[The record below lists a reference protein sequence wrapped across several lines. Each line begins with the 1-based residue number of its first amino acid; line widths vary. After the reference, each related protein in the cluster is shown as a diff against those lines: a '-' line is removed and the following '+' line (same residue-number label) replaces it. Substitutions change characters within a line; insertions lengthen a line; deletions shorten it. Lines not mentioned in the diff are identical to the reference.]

1 VLVIGVGNDLRGDDG
16 AGLELA
22 RRLAAQ
28 PRPGAVTVVAHRGD
42 AVSMIEVW
50 RDSRAVIIVDA
61 MCSGACPGAIL
72 RLDASS
78 VPIAWPRRPSS
89 SHAIGPAET
98 IELSRALG
106 TLPARVIVYGIE
118 GGGFE
123 AGTALS
129 APVSRALD
137 RLGYAVCAEAL
148 RLAGSRDGLSG
159 PAPYERR

>member
-1 VLVIGVGNDLRGDDG
+1 LVIGVGNDLRGDDG

-28 PRPGAVTVVAHRGD
+28 PRPGAVTVVTHRGD

-61 MCSGACPGAIL
+61 MCSDARPGAIL

-78 VPIAWPRRPSS
+78 APIGWPRRAGS

-123 AGTALS
+123 VGTALS

-137 RLGYAVCAEAL
+137 RLGYAVCAEAV
-148 RLAGSRDGLSG
+148 RLADSWDGLVG
-159 PAPYERR
+159 PAPTERG

>member
-1 VLVIGVGNDLRGDDG
+1 MLVIGVGNDLRGDDG
-16 AGLELA
+16 VGLELA
-22 RRLAAQ
+22 RRLAAR
-28 PRPGAVTVVAHRGD
+28 PRPSAVTVVAHLGD
-42 AVSMIEVW
+42 VVSMIELW

-61 MCSGACPGAIL
+61 MCSGARPGAIL

-78 VPIAWPRRPSS
+78 APIAWPRRGIS

-118 GGGFE
+118 GAGFA

-137 RLGYAVCAEAL
+137 RLGSAVCAEAL
-148 RLAGSRDGLSG
+148 RLAGSREGCAG
-159 PAPYERR
+159 PAPTERR